1 MKKLLF
7 LTAIL
12 FMAPITDGMT
22 VSLNDTGTTIE
33 LSVFGYG
40 SPDYICGIAMVI
52 ESPGLLTN
60 FVEGP
65 EAPTSLKGPV
75 TINGDSGEYRLF
87 VPLNP
92 FVDGVWL
99 IADWSA
105 SVPVRVSAYEGMPR
119 EDWILLDRI
128 QVPEPTTIA
137 MLALGGILLLRNR
150 HSGRTCRLPIIRLF
164 GK

>member
-1 MKKLLF
+1 MRKLLF
-7 LTAIL
+7 LAAIL
-12 FMAPITDGMT
+12 FMAPIAGGMT
-22 VSLNDTGTTIE
+22 VSLYDTGKTVE

-40 SPDYICGIAMVI
+40 APDYIYGIAMVI

-87 VPLNP
+87 PPIIP

-105 SVPVRVSAYEGMPR
+105 SVPVRISAYEGMPR
-119 EDWILLDRI
+119 EDWTLLDQI
-128 QVPEPTTIA
+128 MVPEPMTIA
-137 MLALGGILLLRNR
+137 LLGLGGLFLLRR
-150 HSGRTCRLPIIRLF
+150 HR
-164 GK
+164 

>member
-1 MKKLLF
+1 MKKLLV
-7 LTAIL
+7 LAAIL

-40 SPDYICGIAMVI
+40 SPDYICGIDMVI

-75 TINGDSGEYRLF
+75 TINGDSGEYRLY
-87 VPLNP
+87 PPIHP
-92 FVDGVWL
+92 FVDGLWL
-99 IADWSA
+99 IADFSA
-105 SVPVRVSAYEGMPR
+105 SVPVWISAYEGMPR

-137 MLALGGILLLRNR
+137 LLTLGGLYLLRR
-150 HSGRTCRLPIIRLF
+150 RR
-164 GK
+164 